1 MKPNLNQREDQYA
14 ETKQHMDEIKSGD
27 CEPDKV
33 VKEKK
38 SIYDGFIDRHQEN
51 LFPEV
56 EKEILRNIKTYE
68 PEVATK
74 RIMELVYI
82 TRYEW
87 R

>member
-1 MKPNLNQREDQYA
+1 MPNLIKSE
-14 ETKQHMDEIKSGD
+14 ETYVENKQHMNDIQSGG
-27 CEPDKV
+27 CEPDKI

-38 SIYDGFIDRHQEN
+38 SIYSEFIDKHQTN

-68 PEVATK
+68 PDVATK
-74 RIMELVYI
+74 RIMELVWI

-87 R
+87 